1 MEELGD
7 DWREVGKVRNCDW
20 VRGESSRWERVVQM
34 EMKEDKI
41 LDKPRS
47 RGKRVLDNRE
57 SVEKRMIGEVEW

>member
-1 MEELGD
+1 
-7 DWREVGKVRNCDW
+7 
-20 VRGESSRWERVVQM
+20 M